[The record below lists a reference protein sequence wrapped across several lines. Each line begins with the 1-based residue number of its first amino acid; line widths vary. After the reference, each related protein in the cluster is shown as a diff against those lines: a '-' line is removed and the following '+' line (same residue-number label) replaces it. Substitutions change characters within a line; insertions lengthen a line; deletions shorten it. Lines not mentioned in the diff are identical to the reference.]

1 MNDIAK
7 YSLEL
12 KNKDEDYTRYH
23 IVGLQKAY
31 YKYDWDKGKLEDF
44 GGAAGLI
51 RSEKYKGYC
60 ILCMTYHSHESN
72 ELPERILTVFPV
84 TSYSFTFFKNNL
96 LSFCRLLYNP
106 FNFFPFA

>member
-12 KNKDEDYTRYH
+12 KSKDEDYTRYH

-51 RSEKYKGYC
+51 ESHIMFRESKWIMMA
-60 ILCMTYHSHESN
+60 IL
-72 ELPERILTVFPV
+72 
-84 TSYSFTFFKNNL
+84 L
-96 LSFCRLLYNP
+96 L
-106 FNFFPFA
+106 

>member
-31 YKYDWDKGKLEDF
+31 YKYDWDKITE
-44 GGAAGLI
+44 
-51 RSEKYKGYC
+51 Y
-60 ILCMTYHSHESN
+60 
-72 ELPERILTVFPV
+72 
-84 TSYSFTFFKNNL
+84 
-96 LSFCRLLYNP
+96 
-106 FNFFPFA
+106 